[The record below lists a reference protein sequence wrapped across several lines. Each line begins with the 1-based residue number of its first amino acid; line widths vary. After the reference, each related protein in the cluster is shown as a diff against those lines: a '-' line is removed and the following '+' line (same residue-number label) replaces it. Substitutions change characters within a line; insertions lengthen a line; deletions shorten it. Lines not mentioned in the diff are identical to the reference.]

1 MKSFLNQIA
10 VISRGLRNNNPGNL
24 RLTSIG
30 WEGKVPN
37 VQNTDGA
44 FEQFQALPWGIRAL
58 AIDIRTKIRK
68 GLDTI
73 DKIIRVY
80 APHTE
85 NDTHA
90 YITRVV
96 RLTGIAQHQKLTADK
111 ATIKKIIAAIIKV
124 ENRADEAHLIKDKD
138 LEDGLALV
146 ESTFDKV
153 VATGG
158 SFFFD
163 TDGGRSDLV
172 DGEKELNQEEDI
184 KPAEKEP
191 KENSII
197 STNKIMIKW
206 KAVIIDIG
214 IDALMDV
221 IKKSGKVKKFAE
233 FLFSEK
239 MQNTLAEVYQSYTL
253 ALKEWEEDEESS

>member
-24 RLTSIG
+24 RLTSIS

-37 VQNTDGA
+37 AQNTDGA

-163 TDGGRSDLV
+163 TDGGRSNLV
-172 DGEKELNQEEDI
+172 DGEKEL
-184 KPAEKEP
+184 KAPEKGQ